1 MTMKPI
7 DPSLLSE
14 VWPERQRLWVRE
26 LGRVRL
32 GVEPIPQQLKRY
44 EGVAWVITIVAG
56 GMGLFIAA
64 LFTAFKSPGTGLI
77 VSGLLFVPV
86 IVSAW
91 LGYWKMESRAIAYLR
106 EKAEV
111 DRAIDGK
118 KAGLDRDF

>member
-7 DPSLLSE
+7 NPSLLSE
-14 VWPERQRLWVRE
+14 AWPERQRLWVRE

-32 GVEPIPQQLKRY
+32 GIEPIPQQLKRY
-44 EGVAWVITIVAG
+44 QGVAWVITIIAAL
-56 GMGLFIAA
+56 MGLFIAA
-64 LFTAFKSPGTGLI
+64 LFTAFKAPGTGLI
-77 VSGLLFVPV
+77 VSGILFVPV

-111 DRAIDGK
+111 DRALGGNK
-118 KAGLDRDF
+118 GGLDPEF

>member
-1 MTMKPI
+1 MKPI
-7 DPSLLSE
+7 NPSLLSE

-32 GVEPIPQQLKRY
+32 GIEPIPQQLKRY
-44 EGVAWVITIVAG
+44 QGVAWVITIIAAL
-56 GMGLFIAA
+56 MGLFIAA

-77 VSGLLFVPV
+77 VSGILFVPV

-111 DRAIDGK
+111 DRALSGK
-118 KAGLDRDF
+118 KAGPASEF

>member
-1 MTMKPI
+1 MKPI
-7 DPSLLSE
+7 NPSLLSE

-32 GVEPIPQQLKRY
+32 GIEPIPQQLKRY
-44 EGVAWVITIVAG
+44 QGVAWVITIIAAL
-56 GMGLFIAA
+56 MGLFIAA

-77 VSGLLFVPV
+77 VSGILFVPV

-111 DRAIDGK
+111 DRVLSGK
-118 KAGLDRDF
+118 KAGPASEF